1 VEGDVSGYYK
11 SYGIDLTSTS
21 NACAYFGGCSATVK
35 ITDYAFVGGPRINFK
50 PIFIHALFG
59 GDHLTGTAK
68 ATVSG
73 VSASISESQ
82 DGAGGMAGG
91 GVQWRVSGPW
101 SVRASADYIFSR
113 HRTFGGPSFTQDNYR
128 AGVGI
133 VYSFGRARRDAAPP
147 QPNPVHVRAQTPSTP
162 RTVAPSTSGSGVNI
176 ALLGVIVGVGRSTGA
191 EINDVTPNS
200 VASQAGLHVGDVIN
214 AVDGKPVKNPM
225 ELAAELAGHVA
236 GDKVRLGFMI
246 QGAWQSETNVQLAST
261 R

>member
-1 VEGDVSGYYK
+1 
-11 SYGIDLTSTS
+11 
-21 NACAYFGGCSATVK
+21 
-35 ITDYAFVGGPRINFK
+35 
-50 PIFIHALFG
+50 
-59 GDHLTGTAK
+59 
-68 ATVSG
+68 
-73 VSASISESQ
+73 
-82 DGAGGMAGG
+82 M
-91 GVQWRVSGPW
+91 
-101 SVRASADYIFSR
+101 
-113 HRTFGGPSFTQDNYR
+113 
-128 AGVGI
+128 
-133 VYSFGRARRDAAPP
+133 
-147 QPNPVHVRAQTPSTP
+147 
-162 RTVAPSTSGSGVNI
+162 NI